1 MVQAVT
7 AGMVPYAQR
16 HSSDLPVRHGAR
28 TGRLVLSG
36 LGEHRTT
43 VSHSCKV
50 GMCLFQQSQT
60 KGSWALGPQGLS
72 SPPPVSTQ
80 QYRKLAN

>member
-1 MVQAVT
+1 MTGCSATAAKKQRSYRHQSLQLLYNTEEAMVQAVT

-36 LGEHRTT
+36 LDEHRTT
-43 VSHSCKV
+43 VSEGC
-50 GMCLFQQSQT
+50 CDT
-60 KGSWALGPQGLS
+60 
-72 SPPPVSTQ
+72 
-80 QYRKLAN
+80 N